1 MCTLIV
7 IGFLASLIKKD
18 ILSFQSQATPTTSA
32 ANPKQIVV
40 DNQVRPLP
48 GKINNIP
55 IFNSNSPE
63 WIKKAGILLSTFPPE
78 NKKVPTAHLNY
89 PFQGEFEIFAHHFT
103 HEPPN
108 LDTLYIGII
117 VHNPGTESITLKLP
131 AAASYLMNPD
141 APFQQQ
147 PPMSEN
153 PQGEIYS
160 GPGIRAVDHILRDIR
175 QPDFP
180 AELVINSRESKI
192 LLNHPIPVRGLE
204 RAVNGRS
211 TFMRLESSG
220 QVYVASLAMYAQKNA
235 DGSDRA
241 PNLQEWE
248 QLLTTGNLALPRDK
262 TPTPPNQTSGVLI
275 YGRVAGVQSG
285 ARWEATIVDRGE
297 SLKIPTPGEG
307 FSYVI
312 NTLRGGTLGTG
323 QVQAAKMLVR
333 YPDTAY
339 EAQANY
345 GVHYDLTLPLINA
358 TAEVQTVALTL
369 ETPLKEE
376 KLSQGGLIFR
386 QPPWDYPLF
395 RGTVRLRYQDDEG
408 QEVTR
413 YVHLWHRR
421 GELLEALMKLKLAG
435 GEKREVRI
443 DFLYPPDSVPPQV
456 LTVRT
461 LD

>member
-1 MCTLIV
+1 MTKKINNPPKIIMYLMCTLIV

-275 YGRVAGVQSG
+275 YGRVAGC
-285 ARWEATIVDRGE
+285 
-297 SLKIPTPGEG
+297 
-307 FSYVI
+307 
-312 NTLRGGTLGTG
+312 N
-323 QVQAAKMLVR
+323 
-333 YPDTAY
+333 
-339 EAQANY
+339 
-345 GVHYDLTLPLINA
+345 
-358 TAEVQTVALTL
+358 
-369 ETPLKEE
+369 
-376 KLSQGGLIFR
+376 
-386 QPPWDYPLF
+386 
-395 RGTVRLRYQDDEG
+395 
-408 QEVTR
+408 
-413 YVHLWHRR
+413 
-421 GELLEALMKLKLAG
+421 
-435 GEKREVRI
+435 
-443 DFLYPPDSVPPQV
+443 
-456 LTVRT
+456 
-461 LD
+461 